1 MKAIQL
7 KELGSAPLLVDLPEP
22 IEKEGFVKL
31 NVSHSALN
39 HRDVWIMKGQY
50 AGLKY
55 PIIPGSDASGYANE
69 SRKIINPGFYWGT
82 DQKAQAKTF
91 QILGL
96 PEDGSFAEM
105 VSVPESN
112 LHMAPTH
119 LDDAEAASIGLAGVT
134 AYRALKVRCN
144 PQPGERLL
152 VTGIGGG
159 VALFILQLATELGLE
174 TFVTSSD
181 QIKIK
186 KAKALGAAEGVLYTE
201 EDWDQK
207 LLSINPN
214 GFDLIVDA
222 YAGNSVNKLMKLV
235 NPGGRICFYGGT
247 GGKIQDLI
255 PQQLFWKQI
264 SLLGSTM
271 GSPLDFQEFLN
282 WVHEKKMVP
291 IVDSVY
297 DLTNADLAFHRM
309 SNREQFGKIVLRIK
323 KS

>member
-7 KELGSAPLLVDLPEP
+7 KELGSDPVMVDVAAPIVKP
-22 IEKEGFVKL
+22 GFKNL
-31 NVSHSALN
+31 SVSHAALN

-55 PIIPGSDASGYANE
+55 PIIPGSDACGDDE
-69 SRKIINPGFYWGT
+69 GLRKIINPGFYWGP

-105 VSVPESN
+105 VSVPEAN
-112 LHMAPTH
+112 LHMAPMH
-119 LDDAEAASIGLAGVT
+119 LDDAQAASIGLAGVT
-134 AYRALKVRCN
+134 AYRALVVRCN
-144 PQPGERLL
+144 PRPGERLL

-159 VALFILQLATELGLE
+159 VALFILQIAAILGLE
-174 TFVTSSD
+174 TFITSSD
-181 QIKIK
+181 RMKLD
-186 KAKALGAAEGVLYTE
+186 KARALGASGGVLYTE

-207 LLSINPN
+207 LLAMNPQ

-222 YAGNSVNKLMKLV
+222 YAGNSVNKLLKLV

-271 GSPLDFQEFLN
+271 GSPLDFQDFLN
-282 WVHEKKMVP
+282 WLNEKKLVP
-291 IVDSVY
+291 IVDSVF
-297 DLTNADLAFHRM
+297 DLENADLAFHRM
-309 SNREQFGKIVLRIK
+309 NNHEQFGKIVLRIK